1 MKKKSFPNKI
11 FSGMKMK
18 DEIKIIAIY
27 WTIAFILFFV
37 IDVIAIDELSLFCF
51 TIGFLG
57 DFWIGLGSRVKKK
70 KTKRKN
76 FSIKYPQKK
85 KIR

>member
-1 MKKKSFPNKI
+1 MNKKNI
-11 FSGMKMK
+11 FFQGMKMK

-57 DFWIGLGSRVKKK
+57 DFWIGLGSRVIKKK
-70 KTKRKN
+70 K
-76 FSIKYPQKK
+76 QKE
-85 KIR
+85 KIFQ